1 MAVRAGRAL
10 PFPARFA
17 RSDAA
22 LPLGLVAPTIVF
34 LTLLILIPVAQAITL
49 SFQATAGT
57 FGLEAYRR
65 MVNDVAF
72 ADSLRNTLLL
82 LVLVVPVQLV
92 LALSMALLIHS
103 RFPGHGIFL
112 YIFALPL
119 AISDLA
125 AGIVWLSIFAD
136 TGYLNSALAGLGLA
150 TEPINF
156 LSYENL
162 HLVLL
167 TIVVAESWRATAI
180 VLVILLAGLQ
190 VIPREYFEAA
200 DLFGASRMRR
210 TLQVVLPMLRP
221 SLQSA
226 LIIRTIFAFQTFA
239 VVLALAG
246 RQFPVL
252 SYEAYDWYYNN
263 RNEFIAAAFAALIL
277 LMTLTVTVFYLRL
290 LRVKDAEIQR

>member
-10 PFPARFA
+10 PFPARIA

-22 LPLGLVAPTIVF
+22 LPLGLLAPTIVF
-34 LTLLILIPVAQAITL
+34 LTLLILIPVGQALLL
-49 SFQATAGT
+49 SFQATEGT
-57 FGLEAYRR
+57 LGIEAYRR

-92 LALSMALLIHS
+92 LALAMALLIHS

-136 TGYLNSALAGLGLA
+136 TGYMNSALAGLGLA

-167 TIVVAESWRATAI
+167 TIIVAESWRATAI

-190 VIPREYFEAA
+190 LIPREYFEAA
-200 DLFGASRMRR
+200 DLFGASRMKR

>member
-1 MAVRAGRAL
+1 VAVRAGRAL
-10 PFPARFA
+10 PFPARIA
-17 RSDAA
+17 RSEAA
-22 LPLGLVAPTIVF
+22 LPLGLLAPTIVF
-34 LTLLILIPVAQAITL
+34 LTLLILIPVAQAILL
-49 SFQATAGT
+49 SFQAVEGT
-57 FGLEAYRR
+57 LGLEAYQR
-65 MVNDVAF
+65 MISDVRF
-72 ADSLRNTLLL
+72 ADAIRNTLLL
-82 LVLVVPVQLV
+82 LLFVVPIQLV
-92 LALSMALLIHS
+92 LALCMALLIHS

-136 TGYLNSALAGLGLA
+136 TGYLNTVLGGLGL
-150 TEPINF
+150 TSEPIGF

-162 HLVLL
+162 HLVLG
-167 TIVVAESWRATAI
+167 TVVVAESWRATAI

-190 VIPREYFEAA
+190 LIPREYFEAA
-200 DLFGASRMRR
+200 DVFGASRLRR
-210 TLQVVLPMLRP
+210 TVLVVLPMLRP

-246 RQFPVL
+246 RQLPVL

-263 RNEFIAAAFAALIL
+263 RNEFVAAAFAALIL
-277 LMTLTVTVFYLRL
+277 VLTITVTVFYLRL
-290 LRVKDAEIQR
+290 LRVRETEVAR

>member
-1 MAVRAGRAL
+1 VAVRAGRAL

-22 LPLGLVAPTIVF
+22 LPLGLLAPTIVF
-34 LTLLILIPVAQAITL
+34 LTLLILIPVAQALLL
-49 SFQATAGT
+49 SFQATEGT
-57 FGLEAYRR
+57 LGIEAYRR

-92 LALSMALLIHS
+92 LALAMALLIHS

-136 TGYLNSALAGLGLA
+136 TGYMNSALAGLGLA

-167 TIVVAESWRATAI
+167 TIIVAESWRATAI

-190 VIPREYFEAA
+190 LIPREYFEAA
-200 DLFGASRMRR
+200 DLFGASRMKR
-210 TLQVVLPMLRP
+210 TLLVVLPMLRP

-252 SYEAYDWYYNN
+252 SYEAYDWYYNT